1 MNNQNCSYVIA
12 KNPLLILFLGA
23 CPAMAATA
31 TVKGA
36 LGMGIAV
43 LVVMV
48 LTNLVIGALRKNI
61 PAQFMIP
68 VCVIVSTGFVSI
80 VQMLM
85 NAFLPNVYQMLGVY
99 LAVVAVNLM
108 VFGQAEAAAN
118 GGSVLDTLKT
128 GLWFVAMLAVMGLVR
143 EVLGNASVFG
153 VSLNFLS
160 DYRIS
165 LMSKAPGGF
174 LVASILAG
182 VVSKL
187 GLKKEECRGNCLTG
201 IAAGLGE
208 CCCSCDEKEVQE

>member
-1 MNNQNCSYVIA
+1 MNNQNCSHAIA

-31 TVKGA
+31 TVKGT
-36 LGMGIAV
+36 LGMGIGV
-43 LVVMV
+43 LLVMV
-48 LTNLVIGALRKNI
+48 LTNLVIGALRKMI
-61 PAQFMIP
+61 PASAMIP

-80 VQMLM
+80 LQMLM
-85 NAFLPNVYQMLGVY
+85 NAFLPNTYQLLGVY
-99 LAVVAVNLM
+99 LAVVAVNLVM
-108 VFGQAEAAAN
+108 FGQAEAALN
-118 GGSVLDTLKT
+118 GGSVLEAVKT
-128 GLWFVAMLAVMGLVR
+128 GLWFAVLLVVMGFVR

-153 VSLNFLS
+153 VSLDFLA

-187 GLKKEECRGNCLTG
+187 GLKREECTGECLTG

-208 CCCSCDEKEVQE
+208 CCCGCEEKEVQE

>member
-1 MNNQNCSYVIA
+1 MNNQNCSHAIA

-48 LTNLVIGALRKNI
+48 LTNLVIGALRKMI
-61 PAQFMIP
+61 PAQAMIP
-68 VCVIVSTGFVSI
+68 VCVVVSAGFVSI
-80 VQMLM
+80 AQMLM

-99 LAVVAVNLM
+99 LAVVAVNLV
-108 VFGQAEAAAN
+108 VFGQAEAAVN
-118 GGSVLDTLKT
+118 GSSVLDAVKT
-128 GLWFVAMLAVMGLVR
+128 GLYFTVLLLVMGLVR
-143 EVLGNASVFG
+143 EVLGNASIFG
-153 VSLNFLS
+153 VSLDFLAN
-160 DYRIS
+160 YRIS
-165 LMSKAPGGF
+165 LLSKAPGGF

-187 GLKKEECRGNCLTG
+187 GLVKEECTGKCLTG
-201 IAAGLGE
+201 IAAGIGE
-208 CCCSCDEKEVQE
+208 CCCSCEEKEVQE

>member
-85 NAFLPNVYQMLGVY
+85 NAFLPNGYQMLGV
-99 LAVVAVNLM
+99 
-108 VFGQAEAAAN
+108 
-118 GGSVLDTLKT
+118 
-128 GLWFVAMLAVMGLVR
+128 
-143 EVLGNASVFG
+143 
-153 VSLNFLS
+153 
-160 DYRIS
+160 
-165 LMSKAPGGF
+165 
-174 LVASILAG
+174 
-182 VVSKL
+182 
-187 GLKKEECRGNCLTG
+187 
-201 IAAGLGE
+201 
-208 CCCSCDEKEVQE
+208 

>member
-1 MNNQNCSYVIA
+1 MNNQNCSHAIA

-36 LGMGIAV
+36 LGMGIGV
-43 LVVMV
+43 LLVMV
-48 LTNLVIGALRKNI
+48 LTNLVIGALRKMI
-61 PAQFMIP
+61 PASAMIP

-80 VQMLM
+80 LQMLM
-85 NAFLPNVYQMLGVY
+85 NAFLPNTYQLLGVY
-99 LAVVAVNLM
+99 LAVVAVNLV
-108 VFGQAEAAAN
+108 VFGQAEAALN
-118 GGSVLDTLKT
+118 GGSVLEAVKT
-128 GLWFVAMLAVMGLVR
+128 GLWFAVLLVMMGFVR

-153 VSLNFLS
+153 VSLDFLAN
-160 DYRIS
+160 YRIS

-187 GLKKEECRGNCLTG
+187 GLKREECTGECLTG
-201 IAAGLGE
+201 IAAGMGE
-208 CCCSCDEKEVQE
+208 CCCGCEEKEVQE